1 MSDWKSAESE
11 LLRHRDQLDALVKER
26 TAALESRNAQL
37 LVEAAERRKAE
48 RALSQSEQRYRCIVE
63 DQTTYVARYLPDT
76 TLTFVNNALAGI
88 AGLKPEQLLGASFL
102 PFIHEDDRAR
112 VMGTIGSLCLESS
125 IASQEYRVLLPDG
138 THWHQWEHRA
148 LFDEAGNIVECQSI
162 GRDITKQR
170 SAEQALL
177 ESEQAYRAVVEDQ
190 SEFIS
195 RYRPDGTYVFAN
207 EAFCRFFGKTRE
219 EVVGRDWKPDA
230 LADELPLIE
239 ARLRLLTPDNPV
251 VVVENRLVS
260 GSGTERWIQFIN
272 RGFFDGEGN
281 LVETQ
286 AVGRDI
292 TETKE
297 LEQVLRDSELRYS
310 ALFANKISAIAHCRI
325 ITDEKGVPVDYR
337 ILQINEAYERI
348 IGIKKADIEGRTVR
362 EVFPGVEHGSFD
374 YIGVLGKIALEGG
387 EASHETFLE
396 ATRQYLSIYSY
407 SPTPGEFTTIFTD
420 ITARRQADEA
430 LRKSEGDLTE
440 AQRVAHIGSWH
451 WDAVADAIWWSD
463 ELYNIYE
470 KSPGSSLPSF
480 EEDQM
485 NYTPESAARL
495 TAVVQATMQT
505 GEPYVIDL
513 ERRAAGGA
521 RKWVQARGES
531 VRNAT
536 GLIEGLRGT
545 VQDITDRKRD
555 EETLQRYSQRLIVLE
570 EDLRKKVSRELHD
583 DIGQELTALG
593 LNLAHIDHK
602 LRAEAEDDLRA
613 TLADSRKLTKEIS
626 RSVRNLMVEL
636 RPTQLEEYGLASAIR
651 SYGEQFQ
658 QRTGISTVIQAAPQ
672 FPRLAARKEINL
684 FRITQEALNN
694 IAKHALATRV
704 SIALEC
710 DSAAVRLNIT
720 DNGKGFLRQSA
731 ACPAGSGWGLTIM
744 RERTD
749 LVGGSFQLKTEPGAG
764 TSIIIEIRR
773 SSS

>member
-1 MSDWKSAESE
+1 MSGQKSVELE
-11 LLRHRDQLDALVKER
+11 LLLHRDQLEGLVKER
-26 TAALESRNAQL
+26 TAALEARNAQL
-37 LVEAAERRKAE
+37 LIEATERRKAE

-63 DQTTYVARYLPDT
+63 DQTAYVARYLPGGI
-76 TLTFVNNALAGI
+76 LTFVNNALAGI
-88 AGLKPEQLLGASFL
+88 AGFRPEQLLGTSFL
-102 PFIHEDDRAR
+102 PFIHEDDRNQVLR
-112 VMGTIGSLCLESS
+112 TIESLSLESS
-125 IASQEYRVLLPDG
+125 IASQEYRVLLADG

-148 LFDEAGNIVECQSI
+148 LFDEAGNIVEYQSI
-162 GRDITKQR
+162 GRDITKQKM
-170 SAEQALL
+170 AEQALL

-190 SEFIS
+190 SEFIA
-195 RYRPDGTYVFAN
+195 RFRPDGTYVFVN
-207 EAFCRFFGKTRE
+207 EAFCRFFGKNKD
-219 EVVGRDWKPDA
+219 EVVGKDWRPDA
-230 LADELPLIE
+230 FADDLPMIE
-239 ARLRLLTPDNPV
+239 AKLDLLTPEHPV
-251 VVVENRLVS
+251 VVIENRLIS
-260 GSGTERWIQFIN
+260 GSGAQRWIQFVN
-272 RGFFDGEGN
+272 RGFFDGAGA

-297 LEQVLRDSELRYS
+297 LEQVLRASELRYS
-310 ALFANKISAIAHCRI
+310 ALFANKISAIAHCRV
-325 ITDEKGVPVDYR
+325 ITDEKGVPVDFR

-348 IGIKKADIEGRTVR
+348 IGIKKAEIEGRTVR
-362 EVFPGVEHGSFD
+362 EVFPGVENYSFD

-396 ATRQYLSIYSY
+396 ATQQYLSIYSY
-407 SPTPGEFTTIFTD
+407 SPTPGEFTSIFTD
-420 ITARRQADEA
+420 ITERKRADEA
-430 LRKSEGDLTE
+430 LRKSESALTE

-451 WDAVADAIWWSD
+451 WDAVADQVWWSD
-463 ELYNIYE
+463 ELYRIYE
-470 KSPGSSLPSF
+470 KTPGSSLPSF

-495 TAVVQATMQT
+495 TAVVQASMQT
-505 GEPYVIDL
+505 GEPYLIDL
-513 ERRAAGGA
+513 ERSAAAGP

-531 VRNAT
+531 VRNAS
-536 GLIEGLRGT
+536 GFIEGLRGT

-555 EETLQRYSQRLIVLE
+555 EETLQRYAHRLIVLE

-602 LRAEAEDDLRA
+602 LQAEAEEDLRA

-651 SYGEQFQ
+651 SYGEQFE
-658 QRTGISTVIQAAPQ
+658 QRTGSSVTILAAPQ

-694 IAKHALATRV
+694 IAKHALATKV
-704 SIALEC
+704 SITLGG
-710 DSAAVRLNIT
+710 DSASVRLKIT

-731 ACPAGSGWGLTIM
+731 ATSAGSGWGLTIM
-744 RERTD
+744 RERAD
-749 LVGGSFQLKTEPGAG
+749 LIGGSFQLKAQPGAG
-764 TSIIIEIRR
+764 TSIIIEIKERL
-773 SSS
+773 